1 MEENIKRITEKLM
14 SKVERDLDIDTE
26 GRGVLGMEKLNDDIR
41 AIDHLLQIKSL
52 FSDEREETKEIQE
65 NLERITEKYLNKVEK
80 IIDYSKKGIEIKTA
94 MDNVNIIHRLVKM
107 KQRLNDIANGSNP
120 KGYILEGKYQDPT
133 RCIR

>member
-94 MDNVNIIHRLVKM
+94 MDNVNIIHRLVK
-107 KQRLNDIANGSNP
+107 K
-120 KGYILEGKYQDPT
+120 KET
-133 RCIR
+133 TT